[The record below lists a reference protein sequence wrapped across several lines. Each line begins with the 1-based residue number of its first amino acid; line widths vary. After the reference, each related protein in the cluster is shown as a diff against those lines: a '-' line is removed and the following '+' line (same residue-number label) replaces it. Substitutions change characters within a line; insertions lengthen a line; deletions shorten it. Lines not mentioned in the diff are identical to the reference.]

1 MSVTGLGPKPKDL
14 RLKAGDVPASEVP
27 GLQGD
32 ADVLNGHFSVEEA
45 QARAA
50 MRVARRGEMYGS
62 VTQYDPVLRSH
73 CRLDKEG

>member
-1 MSVTGLGPKPKDL
+1 MSVSGLGRNPKDL

-27 GLQGD
+27 GLQGE

-50 MRVARRGEMYGS
+50 QRVARRGEMYGS
-62 VTQYDPVLRSH
+62 VAHYDPVLRAH